1 MKNII
6 KGKNIILCVCG
17 GIAAYKSV
25 ELLRLIQKAGADVKV
40 VMTGNAEH
48 FVGAMTF
55 EAISGHPVFTG
66 MYGGNPDAEMR
77 HIAWAEEADAV
88 VIAPATA
95 NIIGKLANG
104 IADDAMST
112 FMLAVTAPR
121 IICPSMNT
129 NMYENRAVQRNLDTL
144 EGDGFIIV
152 DPGEGE
158 LACGAVGAGRLPEPD
173 YIFDRVANIFF
184 PKDFKGKKV
193 LVTAGPT
200 REAIDPVRF
209 VSNPSS
215 GKMGY
220 AVAKA
225 ATDRGAN
232 VILVSGPTALKAPF
246 GVSRIDVVTAGE
258 MAEAVFDQMDDVD
271 IVFKVAAVSDYTPS
285 EKADH
290 KIKKGEGDISVTME
304 RTVDILAELGKRKKH
319 QVLVGFAAET
329 QNLKENA
336 VEKLNRK
343 NLDMIAGNLVGDPLS
358 GFNADSN
365 KINLFYK
372 DGGIEELP
380 VMEKDEAAHVLL
392 DRIVSRFMTKKYP
405 QTHADKIEK

>member
-1 MKNII
+1 MKNIV
-6 KGKNIILCVCG
+6 KGKHIILCVSG

-25 ELLRLIQKAGADVKV
+25 ELLRLFQKAGADVKV

-55 EAISGHPVFTG
+55 EAISGHPVFKG
-66 MYGGNPDAEMR
+66 MYGGNSDAEMM

-104 IADDAMST
+104 IADDAMTT
-112 FMLAVTAPR
+112 FMLAVTAPK

-129 NMYENRAVQRNLDTL
+129 NMYENRSVQRNLDTL

-184 PKDFKGKKV
+184 HKDFKGKKV

-220 AVAKA
+220 AIAKA
-225 ATDRGAN
+225 AADRGAD
-232 VILVSGPTALKAPF
+232 VILVSGPTALKTPF
-246 GVSRIDVVTAGE
+246 GASRIDVISAGE
-258 MAEAVFDQMDDVD
+258 MAKAVFEQMDDAD
-271 IVFKVAAVSDYTPS
+271 IIIKVAAVSDYTPS

-290 KIKKGEGDISVTME
+290 KIKKGEGGISITME
-304 RTVDILAELGKRKKH
+304 RTVDILAELGKRKKN
-319 QVLVGFAAET
+319 QILVGFAAET

-343 NLDMIAGNLVGDPLS
+343 NLDMIAGNLVGDPSS
-358 GFNADSN
+358 GFNADTN
-365 KINLFYK
+365 KINLFFK

-380 VMEKDEAAHVLL
+380 VMDKDAAAHILL
-392 DRIVSRFMTKKYP
+392 DRVNRILKSRKNN
-405 QTHADKIEK
+405 

>member
-1 MKNII
+1 MQNSLSEKQ
-6 KGKNIILCVCG
+6 IILCVCG

-25 ELLRLIQKAGADVKV
+25 ELLRLFQKAGADVKV
-40 VMTGNAEH
+40 VMTHNAEH

-66 MYGGNPDAEMR
+66 MYGGTPDAEMR
-77 HIAWAEEADAV
+77 HIAWAETADAV
-88 VIAPATA
+88 VVAPATA

-104 IADDAMST
+104 IADDALTT
-112 FMLAVTAPR
+112 FMLAVTAPK

-129 NMYENRAVQRNLDTL
+129 HMYENRAVQRNIDIL

-173 YIFDRVANIFF
+173 YIADRVVAVFS
-184 PKDFKGKKV
+184 PKDFKDKKV

-225 ATDRGAN
+225 AADRGAD
-232 VILVSGPTALKAPF
+232 VILVSGPTSIKTPF
-246 GVSRIDVVTAGE
+246 GVNRIDVISAGE
-258 MAEAVFDQMDDVD
+258 MAEAVFEQADDAD
-271 IVFKVAAVSDYTPS
+271 IIVKVAAVSDYTLS
-285 EKADH
+285 EKAEH
-290 KIKKGEGDISVTME
+290 KIKKGEGGITVSME
-304 RTVDILAELGKRKKH
+304 RTVDILAELGRRKKPN
-319 QVLVGFAAET
+319 QILCGFAAET
-329 QNLKENA
+329 ENLRDNA
-336 VEKLNRK
+336 IDKLNRK
-343 NLDMIAGNLVGDPLS
+343 NLDMIAGNLVGDPSS
-358 GFNADSN
+358 GFNSDTN
-365 KINLFYK
+365 KINFFYK
-372 DGGIEELP
+372 DGNTEELP
-380 VMEKDEAAHVLL
+380 VMDKDAAAHILL
-392 DRIVSRFMTKKYP
+392 DRIRQLMKKN
-405 QTHADKIEK
+405 